1 MFTSRPEAASDGRSM
16 YQPQEI
22 IMFRATS
29 LAIALSV
36 MAIASATVQAAAF
49 PSHVLGGGQIG
60 AELNNKYGTPA
71 GPPCCSIYS
80 GSGLTTVG
88 RSMYP
93 MPKHPRQ
100 KFQ

>member
-1 MFTSRPEAASDGRSM
+1 MFTSRPEAASAARSI

-22 IMFRATS
+22 IMFRAS
-29 LAIALSV
+29 LLAIALSV
-36 MAIASATVQAAAF
+36 TAIASATIQAAAF
-49 PSHVLGGGQIG
+49 PSRVLGGGQIG
-60 AELNNKYGTPA
+60 AELDNKYGMPG
-71 GPPCCSIYS
+71 GPPCCSIYT